1 MKNFIFILIFFSATL
16 CNASHDIK
24 TNNIHMGEAP
34 EWVTTQKVD
43 AIVDKIQQLL
53 EWDIRRIE
61 VYWYK
66 TQSEFENV
74 HNYGPTVLAI
84 SKKSDSTVHLGPR
97 VKEDN
102 FNGVFGHELVH
113 IISFQKYKGAIPLWL
128 EEGLANH
135 LSQQTKVDY
144 HWLTTQPVPE
154 DVRNLTHPFGGSVDN
169 IRYHYMA
176 SQALIEMIA
185 DKCDLS
191 NLIRLSVGRKLE
203 DKLDTYC
210 GIKDITAAFKV
221 WLDKHR

>member
-1 MKNFIFILIFFSATL
+1 MKSFLFILLLSPAVYAEQDL
-16 CNASHDIK
+16 K
-24 TNNIHMGEAP
+24 TNNIHMAAAP
-34 EWVTTQKVD
+34 AWVTVQKID

-61 VYWYK
+61 VHWYK
-66 TQSEFENV
+66 SSEDFEKV
-74 HNYGPTVLAI
+74 HSYGPTVLAI
-84 SKKSDSTVHLGPR
+84 SRKSDNTVHLGPR
-97 VKEDN
+97 VNSDN
-102 FNGVFGHELVH
+102 FPGVFGHELVH

-144 HWLTTQPVPE
+144 HWLTSQPRPE
-154 DVRNLTHPFGGSVDN
+154 DVRNLTHPFGGTVDN

-191 NLIRLSVGRKLE
+191 NLVRLSVGRKLE
-203 DKLDTYC
+203 DKLNTYC
-210 GIKDITAAFKV
+210 EIKDINLAFKA
-221 WLDKHR
+221 WLEKHK